1 MKRRTLLLSALG
13 ASGALLVG
21 WGVAPPRSRLGKPD
35 SMLPTQ
41 GSVGLNGWIKIG
53 EDGSVALAMPRSEMG
68 QGVHTALAMLAA
80 EELDIPLDKV
90 RLEQAGPDALYG
102 NVAAVLAFLPFHP
115 QQTEEGKRSA
125 TVKTAQWLTA
135 KVGRELGLI
144 MTGGS
149 SSVADAWEPVRLAA
163 ASARASLAQAAAAQ
177 WQVPLGELVFTQG
190 KISHASGKEGHF
202 GQFAAAAA
210 KLNPGAVSPKARKDW
225 TLIGSPAPRTD
236 LWAKS
241 SGSATFALDVRLPN
255 MVFAAVRLC
264 PMIGGSVQSVDSAA
278 ALAMPGVLKVIPLK
292 PSHGASAGLAV
303 VGKTTWHARQGVE
316 ALQVQWAQ
324 RPQGALDTKQAAE
337 QLQAQLAKEEGYT
350 FHERGTPPTS
360 GDTLSATYSAPYL
373 GHMTMEPMNCTAWLQ
388 DGKLSLWA
396 PTQVPE
402 AAREAAAKAAGLP
415 LAQVEIHITL
425 LGGGFGRRLEVDYVV
440 LAAQVAMALPGQPV
454 QLSWSREEDST
465 HDFFRPMHVAQL
477 QASHDGLGQVQSLQ
491 IKSAGDSISPRWMER
506 ALPAFAGPFD
516 APDKTDS
523 EGLFDLPYGFAHQ
536 KMAHVAT
543 KVGIPVGF
551 WRSVGHSHN
560 AFFSE
565 SFIDELAAKA
575 GTNPLTFRQQWLQ
588 DAPRHLAVLNLAA
601 EKAQWGKTLP
611 EGQAQGIALHESF
624 GSIVAQVARVSMED
638 GALRVHDVFCAI
650 DCGTVVNPAIVAQ
663 QMEGSVVFALSAAL
677 WGEVDIVQGE
687 VQQRNFHQHYVVGM
701 AHAPQVHTYIV
712 PSERTPAGV
721 GEPGVPPLAPA
732 VANAVFALNG
742 KRLRSLPLKLT

>member
-13 ASGALLVG
+13 AGGALLVG

-41 GSVGLNGWIKIG
+41 GNVGLNGWIKVG
-53 EDGSVALAMPRSEMG
+53 EDGTVVLAMPRSEMG

-80 EELDIPLDKV
+80 EELDIPLAQV
-90 RLEQAGPDALYG
+90 RLEQAGPDAMYG

-115 QQTEEGKRSA
+115 QQTEEGQRSA
-125 TVKTAQWLTA
+125 KVKTAQWLTA

-163 ASARASLAQAAAAQ
+163 ASARAALAQAAAAQ
-177 WQVPLGELVFTQG
+177 WQVPVADIVFKQG
-190 KISHASGKEGHF
+190 KLSHASGKEGHF
-202 GQFAAAAA
+202 GEFAAAAA
-210 KLNPGAVSPKARKDW
+210 KLNPGSVSPKARKDW
-225 TLIGSPAPRTD
+225 TLIGTPAPRTD

-241 SGSATFALDVRLPN
+241 SGSATFGLDVRLPN
-255 MVFAAVRLC
+255 MVFAAARLS
-264 PMIGGSVQSVDSAA
+264 PMLGGSVQSVDNAA
-278 ALAMPGVLKVIPLK
+278 ALAMPGVLKVITLK
-292 PSHGASAGLAV
+292 PQNGASAGLAV
-303 VGKTTWHARQGVE
+303 VGKTTWHARQGAQ
-316 ALQVQWAQ
+316 ALQVQWAP

-350 FHERGTPPTS
+350 FHERGTPTPAA
-360 GDTLSATYSAPYL
+360 DTLSATYSAPYL
-373 GHMTMEPMNCTAWLQ
+373 GHLTMEPMNCTAWLQ

-396 PTQVPE
+396 PSQVPE

-425 LGGGFGRRLEVDYVV
+425 LGGGFGRRLEVDYVA
-440 LAAQVAMALPGQPV
+440 LATQMAMALPGQPV
-454 QLSWSREEDST
+454 QLSWSREEDSG
-465 HDFFRPMHVAQL
+465 HDFFRPMHVAQM
-477 QASHDGLGQVQSLQ
+477 QAGCDAQGKVLSLQ

-506 ALPAFAGPFD
+506 VLPAFAGPID

-575 GTNPLTFRQQWLQ
+575 GTDPLAFRQQWLQ

-601 EKAQWGKTLP
+601 EKARWGQPLP
-611 EGQAQGIALHESF
+611 AGQVQGIALHESF
-624 GSIVAQVARVSMED
+624 GSIVAQVARVSLQ
-638 GALRVHDVFCAI
+638 GGTVRVHDVFCAI

-687 VQQRNFHQHYVVGM
+687 VQQRNFHQHPVLGL
-701 AHAPQVHTYIV
+701 AQAPQVHTYIV
-712 PSERTPAGV
+712 PSERAPGGV

-732 VANAVFALNG
+732 VANALFALNG
-742 KRLRSLPLKLT
+742 QRLRSLPLRVA

>member
-1 MKRRTLLLSALG
+1 MKRRTILLSALG
-13 ASGALLVG
+13 VSGALLVG
-21 WGVAPPRSRLGKPD
+21 WGVAPPRGRLGNAS

-80 EELDIPLDKV
+80 EELDIPLEKV
-90 RLEQAGPDALYG
+90 RLEQAESDAIYG

-115 QQTEEGKRSA
+115 QQTEEGQRSA
-125 TVKTAQWLTA
+125 TVETAQWLTA

-163 ASARASLAQAAAAQ
+163 ASARSSLAQAAAAQ
-177 WQVPLGELVFTQG
+177 WQVPVGELVFKQG

-202 GQFAAAAA
+202 GEFAFAAA
-210 KLNPGAVSPKARKDW
+210 KLNPGIVSPKARKDW

-241 SGSATFALDVRLPN
+241 SGSATFGLDVRLPK

-264 PMIGGSVQSVDSAA
+264 PMIGGSVQTVDSAA
-278 ALAMPGVLKVIPLK
+278 AMAMPGVLKVIPLK
-292 PSHGASAGLAV
+292 PQNGASAGLAV
-303 VGKTTWHARQGVE
+303 VGKTTWHARQGAQ

-324 RPQGALDTKQAAE
+324 RPQGALDTKQALE

-350 FHERGTPPTS
+350 FHERGTPDFS

-396 PTQVPE
+396 PAQVPE

-415 LAQVEIHITL
+415 LAQVEINITL

-440 LAAQVAMALPGQPV
+440 LAAQVAMALPVQPV
-454 QLSWSREEDST
+454 QLSWSREEDSA

-477 QASHDGLGQVQSLQ
+477 QASHDALGQVHNLQ

-506 ALPAFAGPFD
+506 VLPAFSGPFD
-516 APDKTDS
+516 SPDKTDS
-523 EGLFDLPYGFAHQ
+523 EGLFDLPYGFANQ

-543 KVGIPVGF
+543 NVGIPVGF

-575 GTNPLTFRQQWLQ
+575 GTNPLAFRQQWLQ

-601 EKAQWGKTLP
+601 EKANWGKTLP

-638 GALRVHDVFCAI
+638 GTLRVHTVFCAI

-663 QMEGSVVFALSAAL
+663 QMEGSLVFALSAAL

-712 PSERTPAGV
+712 PSERAPAGV

-742 KRLRSLPLKLT
+742 KRLRSLPLKVS

>member
-13 ASGALLVG
+13 AGGALLVG

-41 GSVGLNGWIKIG
+41 GNVGLNGWIKIG
-53 EDGSVALAMPRSEMG
+53 EDGSVVLAMPRSEMG
-68 QGVHTALAMLAA
+68 QGVHTALAMLTA
-80 EELDIPLDKV
+80 EELDIPLAQV
-90 RLEQAGPDALYG
+90 RLEQAGPDAMYG

-115 QQTEEGKRSA
+115 QQTEEGQLSA

-163 ASARASLAQAAAAQ
+163 ASARAALAQAAAAQ
-177 WQVPLGELVFTQG
+177 WQMPVADIVFKQG
-190 KISHASGKEGHF
+190 KLSHASGKEGHF
-202 GQFAAAAA
+202 GEFAAAAA
-210 KLNPGAVSPKARKDW
+210 KLNPGTVSPKARKDW
-225 TLIGSPAPRTD
+225 TLIGTPAPRTD

-241 SGSATFALDVRLPN
+241 SGSATFGLDVRLPN
-255 MVFAAVRLC
+255 MVFAAVRLS
-264 PMIGGSVQSVDSAA
+264 PMIGGSVQSVDKAA
-278 ALAMPGVLKVIPLK
+278 ALAMPGVLKVVTLK
-292 PSHGASAGLAV
+292 PQNGASAGLAV
-303 VGKTTWHARQGVE
+303 VGKTTWHARQGAQ

-350 FHERGTPPTS
+350 FHERGTPAPAA
-360 GDTLSATYSAPYL
+360 DTLSATYSAPYL

-396 PTQVPE
+396 PAQVPE

-425 LGGGFGRRLEVDYVV
+425 LGGGFGRRLEVDYVA

-454 QLSWSREEDST
+454 QLSWSREEDSG

-506 ALPAFAGPFD
+506 VLPAFAGPID

-588 DAPRHLAVLNLAA
+588 EAPRHLAVLNLAA
-601 EKAQWGKTLP
+601 EKARWGQPLP
-611 EGQAQGIALHESF
+611 AGQVQGIALHESF
-624 GSIVAQVARVSMED
+624 GSIVAQVARVSLQ
-638 GALRVHDVFCAI
+638 GGTVRVHEVFCAI

-677 WGEVDIVQGE
+677 WGGVDIVQGE
-687 VQQRNFHQHYVVGM
+687 VQQRNFHQHPVLGL
-701 AHAPQVHTYIV
+701 AQAPQVHTYIV
-712 PSERTPAGV
+712 PSERAPGGV

-732 VANAVFALNG
+732 VANALFALNG
-742 KRLRSLPLKLT
+742 QRLRSLPLKVA

>member
-21 WGVAPPRSRLGKPD
+21 WGVAPPRSRLGSAD

-41 GSVGLNGWIKIG
+41 GQVGLNGWIKIG

-115 QQTEEGKRSA
+115 QQTEEGQRSA

-163 ASARASLAQAAAAQ
+163 ASARSSLAQAAAAQ
-177 WQVPLGELVFTQG
+177 WQVPVGELVFTQG

-202 GQFAAAAA
+202 GEFAAAAA
-210 KLNPGAVSPKARKDW
+210 KLNPGPVSPKARKDW
-225 TLIGSPAPRTD
+225 KLIGSPAPRTD

-241 SGSATFALDVRLPN
+241 SGSATFGLDVRLPN

-292 PSHGASAGLAV
+292 PSHGASSGLAV
-303 VGKTTWHARQGVE
+303 VGKTTWHASQGAQ

-337 QLQAQLAKEEGYT
+337 QLQAQLAKEDGYT
-350 FHERGTPPTS
+350 FHERGTPAPS
-360 GDTLSATYSAPYL
+360 QDTLSATYTAPYL
-373 GHMTMEPMNCTAWLQ
+373 GHMTMEPMNCTAWMQ

-396 PTQVPE
+396 PAQVPE
-402 AAREAAAKAAGLP
+402 AAREAAAKASGLP

-454 QLSWSREEDST
+454 QLTWSREEDST

-575 GTNPLTFRQQWLQ
+575 GTNPLAFRQQWLQ

-601 EKAQWGKTLP
+601 EKSQWGKTLP

-624 GSIVAQVARVSMED
+624 GSIVAQVARVSLE
-638 GALRVHDVFCAI
+638 GGTLRVHEVFCAI

-701 AHAPQVHTYIV
+701 AHAPHVQTYIV

>member
-1 MKRRTLLLSALG
+1 MKRRTWLLSALG
-13 ASGALLVG
+13 ATGALVVG
-21 WGVAPPRSRLGKPD
+21 WGVMPARSRLGSPAL
-35 SMLPTQ
+35 MLKTE
-41 GSVGLNGWIKIG
+41 GDVALNGWIKIAQ
-53 EDGSVALAMPRSEMG
+53 DGSVVLAMPRSEMG

-80 EELDIPLDKV
+80 EELDIALDKV
-90 RLEQAGPDALYG
+90 RLEQAGPDAMYG

-115 QQTEEGKRSA
+115 QQTEEGQRSA

-163 ASARASLAQAAAAQ
+163 ASARSSLAQAAAAQ
-177 WQVPLGELVFTQG
+177 WQVPVGELVFTQG

-202 GQFAAAAA
+202 GEFAAAAA
-210 KLNPGAVSPKARKDW
+210 KLNPGPVSPKARKDW
-225 TLIGSPAPRTD
+225 KLIGSPAPRTD

-241 SGSATFALDVRLPN
+241 SGSATFGLDVRLPN

-292 PSHGASAGLAV
+292 PSHGASSGLAV
-303 VGKTTWHARQGVE
+303 VGKTTWHARQGAQ

-337 QLQAQLAKEEGYT
+337 QLQAQLAKEDGYT
-350 FHERGTPPTS
+350 FHERGTPAPS
-360 GDTLSATYSAPYL
+360 QDTLSATYSAPYL

-396 PTQVPE
+396 PAQVPE

-415 LAQVEIHITL
+415 LAKVEIHITL

-454 QLSWSREEDST
+454 QLTWSREEDST

-506 ALPAFAGPFD
+506 ALPAFAGPLD

-575 GTNPLTFRQQWLQ
+575 GTNPLAFRQQWLQ

-601 EKAQWGKTLP
+601 EKSQWGKTLP

-624 GSIVAQVARVSMED
+624 GSIVAQVARVSLE
-638 GALRVHDVFCAI
+638 GGTLRVHEVFCAI

-701 AHAPQVHTYIV
+701 AHAPHVHTYIV

>member
-21 WGVAPPRSRLGKPD
+21 WGMAPPRSRLGSAD

-41 GSVGLNGWIKIG
+41 GNVGLNGWIKIG

-177 WQVPLGELVFTQG
+177 WQVPVGELVFTQG

-202 GQFAAAAA
+202 GEFAFAAA
-210 KLNPGAVSPKARKDW
+210 KLNPGIVSPKARKDW

-241 SGSATFALDVRLPN
+241 SGSATFGLDVRLPK

-264 PMIGGSVQSVDSAA
+264 PIIGGSLQSVDSAA
-278 ALAMPGVLKVIPLK
+278 TMAMPGVLRVIPLK
-292 PSHGASAGLAV
+292 PQNGASAGLAV
-303 VGKTTWHARQGVE
+303 VGKTTWHASQGAQ
-316 ALQVQWAQ
+316 ALQVQWSQ
-324 RPQGALDTKQAAE
+324 RPQGALDTKQAME
-337 QLQAQLAKEEGYT
+337 QIQAQLAKEEGYT
-350 FHERGTPPTS
+350 FHERGTPDIS

-373 GHMTMEPMNCTAWLQ
+373 AHMTMEPMNCTAWLQ

-396 PTQVPE
+396 PAQVPE
-402 AAREAAAKAAGLP
+402 AAREAAAKAADLP

-440 LAAQVAMALPGQPV
+440 LATQVAMALPGQPV
-454 QLSWSREEDST
+454 QLSWSREEDSAN
-465 HDFFRPMHVAQL
+465 DFFRPMHVAQL

-523 EGLFDLPYGFAHQ
+523 EGLFDLPYGFANQ

-575 GTNPLTFRQQWLQ
+575 GTNPLAFRRQWLQ

-601 EKAQWGKTLP
+601 EKANWGKTLP

-624 GSIVAQVARVSMED
+624 GSIVAQVARVSMEN
-638 GALRVHDVFCAI
+638 GTLRVHDVFCAI

-701 AHAPQVHTYIV
+701 AHAPQVHTYIM

>member
-1 MKRRTLLLSALG
+1 MKRRTILLSALG

-21 WGVAPPRSRLGKPD
+21 WGVAPPRSRLGSAD

-80 EELDIPLDKV
+80 EELDMPLAQIRV
-90 RLEQAGPDALYG
+90 EQAGPDAMYG

-163 ASARASLAQAAAAQ
+163 ASARAALAQAAAAQ
-177 WQVPLGELVFTQG
+177 WQVPVGELVFKQG

-202 GQFAAAAA
+202 GQFAPAAA
-210 KLNPGAVSPKARKDW
+210 KLNPGAVSPMARKDW
-225 TLIGSPAPRTD
+225 KLIGSPAPRTD

-241 SGSATFALDVRLPN
+241 SGSATFGLDVRLPN

-264 PMIGGSVQSVDSAA
+264 PMIGGSAQSVNSAA
-278 ALAMPGVLKVIPLK
+278 ALALPGVLKVIPLK

-303 VGKTTWHARQGVE
+303 VGKTTWHARQGAE

-350 FHERGTPPTS
+350 FHERGTPPAS

-575 GTNPLTFRQQWLQ
+575 GTNPLAFRQQWLQ

-624 GSIVAQVARVSMED
+624 GSIVAQVARVSLE
-638 GALRVHDVFCAI
+638 GGTLRVHDVFCAI

-677 WGEVDIVQGE
+677 WGAVDIVQGE

-742 KRLRSLPLKLT
+742 TRLRSLPLKLT

>member
-1 MKRRTLLLSALG
+1 MKRRTILLSALG
-13 ASGALLVG
+13 AGSALLVG
-21 WGVAPPRSRLGKPD
+21 WGVAPPRSRLGSAD

-80 EELDIPLDKV
+80 EELDIALDKV

-163 ASARASLAQAAAAQ
+163 ASARSGLAQAAAAQ
-177 WQVPLGELVFTQG
+177 WQVPVGELVFKQG
-190 KISHASGKEGHF
+190 KISHTSGKEGHF

-225 TLIGSPAPRTD
+225 KLIGSPAPRTD

-241 SGSATFALDVRLPN
+241 SGSATSGLDVRLPN

-278 ALAMPGVLKVIPLK
+278 ALALPGVLKVIPLK
-292 PSHGASAGLAV
+292 PSHGANDGLAV
-303 VGKTTWHARQGVE
+303 VGKTTWHARQGAE

-337 QLQAQLAKEEGYT
+337 QLQDQLAKEEGYT
-350 FHERGTPPTS
+350 FHERGTPPAS

-415 LAQVEIHITL
+415 LAKVEIHITL

-575 GTNPLTFRQQWLQ
+575 GTNPLAFRQQWLQ

-624 GSIVAQVARVSMED
+624 GSIVAQVARVSLEG
-638 GALRVHDVFCAI
+638 GALRVHEVFCAI

>member
-13 ASGALLVG
+13 AGGALLVG

-41 GSVGLNGWIKIG
+41 GNVGLNGWIKIG
-53 EDGSVALAMPRSEMG
+53 EDGTVVLAMPRSEMG

-80 EELDIPLDKV
+80 EELDIPLAQV
-90 RLEQAGPDALYG
+90 RLEQAGPDAMYG

-115 QQTEEGKRSA
+115 QQTEEGQRSA

-163 ASARASLAQAAAAQ
+163 ASARAALAQAAAAQ
-177 WQVPLGELVFTQG
+177 WKLPVKEIEFQKG
-190 KISHASGKEGHF
+190 KVIHCTGKEGHF
-202 GQFAAAAA
+202 GEFAAAAA
-210 KLNPGAVSPKARKDW
+210 KLNPGSVSPKARKDW
-225 TLIGSPAPRTD
+225 TLIGTPAPRTD

-241 SGSATFALDVRLPN
+241 SGSATFGLDVRLPN
-255 MVFAAVRLC
+255 MVFAAVRLS

-278 ALAMPGVLKVIPLK
+278 ALAMPGVLKVVTLK
-292 PSHGASAGLAV
+292 PQNGASAGLAV
-303 VGKTTWHARQGVE
+303 VGKTTWHARQGAQ

-350 FHERGTPPTS
+350 FHERGTPAPAA
-360 GDTLSATYSAPYL
+360 DTLSATYSAPYL
-373 GHMTMEPMNCTAWLQ
+373 GHTTMEPMNCTAWLQ

-396 PTQVPE
+396 PSQVPE

-425 LGGGFGRRLEVDYVV
+425 LGGGFGRRLEVDYVA
-440 LAAQVAMALPGQPV
+440 LAAQVAIALPGQPV
-454 QLSWSREEDST
+454 QLSWSREEDSG

-477 QASHDGLGQVQSLQ
+477 QAGRDAQGKVLSLQ

-506 ALPAFAGPFD
+506 VLPAFAGPFD

-575 GTNPLTFRQQWLQ
+575 GTDPLAFRQQWLQ

-601 EKAQWGKTLP
+601 EKARWGQPLP
-611 EGQAQGIALHESF
+611 AGQVQGIALHESF
-624 GSIVAQVARVSMED
+624 GSIVAQVARVSLQ
-638 GALRVHDVFCAI
+638 GGTVRVHEVFCAI

-701 AHAPQVHTYIV
+701 AHAPHVHTYIV

>member
-53 EDGSVALAMPRSEMG
+53 EDGAVVLAMPRSEMG

-80 EELDIPLDKV
+80 EELDIALDKV
-90 RLEQAGPDALYG
+90 RLEQAGPDAMYG

-115 QQTEEGKRSA
+115 KQTEEGQRSA

-163 ASARASLAQAAAAQ
+163 ASARASLAQAAASQ
-177 WQVPLGELVFTQG
+177 WNVPVTELVFKQG
-190 KISHASGKEGHF
+190 KISHASGKVGHF
-202 GQFAAAAA
+202 GEFATAAA
-210 KLNPGAVSPKARKDW
+210 KLNPGTVSPKARKDW

-241 SGSATFALDVRLPN
+241 SGSAIFGLDVRLPN

-278 ALAMPGVLKVIPLK
+278 TLAMPGVLKVIPLK

-303 VGKTTWHARQGVE
+303 VGKTTWHARQGAQ

-324 RPQGALDTKQAAE
+324 RPQGALDTREAMDHI
-337 QLQAQLAKEEGYT
+337 QAQLAKEEGYT
-350 FHERGTPPTS
+350 FHERGTVPTS

-373 GHMTMEPMNCTAWLQ
+373 GHATMEPMNCTAWLQ
-388 DGKLSLWA
+388 DGKLSVWA
-396 PTQVPE
+396 PAQVPE
-402 AAREAAAKAAGLP
+402 AARKAAAKAAGLS
-415 LAQVEIHITL
+415 VSKVDIHITI

-454 QLSWSREEDST
+454 QLTWSREEDSGN
-465 HDFFRPMHVAQL
+465 DFFRPMHVAQL
-477 QASHDGLGQVQSLQ
+477 EASHDGLGQVQSLQ

-506 ALPAFAGPFD
+506 VLPAFAGPFD

-575 GTNPLTFRQQWLQ
+575 GTNPLAFRRQWLQ

-624 GSIVAQVARVSMED
+624 GSIVAQVARVSMEG
-638 GALRVHDVFCAI
+638 GALRVHEVFCAI

-677 WGEVDIVQGE
+677 WGGVDIVQGE
-687 VQQRNFHQHYVVGM
+687 VQQRNFHQHPVLGM
-701 AHAPQVHTYIV
+701 AQAPQVHTYIV

-742 KRLRSLPLKLT
+742 QRLRSLPLKVA

>member
-21 WGVAPPRSRLGKPD
+21 WGVAPPRSRLGSAD

-115 QQTEEGKRSA
+115 QQTEEGQRSA

-163 ASARASLAQAAAAQ
+163 ASARSSLAQAAAAQ
-177 WQVPLGELVFTQG
+177 WQVPVGELVFTQG

-202 GQFAAAAA
+202 GEFAAAAA

-225 TLIGSPAPRTD
+225 KLIGSPAPRTD

-241 SGSATFALDVRLPN
+241 SGSATFGLDVRLPN

-292 PSHGASAGLAV
+292 PSHGASSGLAV
-303 VGKTTWHARQGVE
+303 VGKTTWHASQGAQ

-337 QLQAQLAKEEGYT
+337 QLQAQLAKEDGYT
-350 FHERGTPPTS
+350 FHERGTPAPS
-360 GDTLSATYSAPYL
+360 QDTLSATYTAPYL
-373 GHMTMEPMNCTAWLQ
+373 GHMTMEPMNCTAWMQ

-396 PTQVPE
+396 PAQVPE

-415 LAQVEIHITL
+415 LATVEIHITL

-454 QLSWSREEDST
+454 QLTWSREEDST

-523 EGLFDLPYGFAHQ
+523 EGLFDLPYGFAQQ

-575 GTNPLTFRQQWLQ
+575 GTNPLAFRQQWLQ

-601 EKAQWGKTLP
+601 EKSQWGKTLP

-624 GSIVAQVARVSMED
+624 GSIVAQVARVSLE
-638 GALRVHDVFCAI
+638 GGTLRVHEVFCAI

-701 AHAPQVHTYIV
+701 AHAPHVHTYIV

>member
-21 WGVAPPRSRLGKPD
+21 WGVAPPRSRLGSAD

-177 WQVPLGELVFTQG
+177 WQVPVGEIVFTQG

-225 TLIGSPAPRTD
+225 KLIGSPAPRTD

-241 SGSATFALDVRLPN
+241 SGSATFGLDVRLPN
-255 MVFAAVRLC
+255 MVFAAVRLS

-303 VGKTTWHARQGVE
+303 VGKTTWHARQGSE

-324 RPQGALDTKQAAE
+324 RPQGALDTQQAAE

-396 PTQVPE
+396 PAQVPE

-415 LAQVEIHITL
+415 LAKVEIHITL

-454 QLSWSREEDST
+454 QLAWSREEDST

-506 ALPAFAGPFD
+506 VLPAFAGPFD

-523 EGLFDLPYGFAHQ
+523 EGLFDLPYGFTHQ

-638 GALRVHDVFCAI
+638 GALRVHEVFCAI

>member
-1 MKRRTLLLSALG
+1 MKRRTWLLSALG
-13 ASGALLVG
+13 ATGALVVG
-21 WGVAPPRSRLGKPD
+21 WGVMPARSRLGSPAL
-35 SMLPTQ
+35 MLKTE
-41 GSVGLNGWIKIG
+41 GDVALNGWIKIAQ
-53 EDGSVALAMPRSEMG
+53 DGSVVLAMPRSEMG

-80 EELDIPLDKV
+80 EELDIALDKV
-90 RLEQAGPDALYG
+90 RLEQAGPDAMYG

-115 QQTEEGKRSA
+115 QQTEEGQRSA

-163 ASARASLAQAAAAQ
+163 ASARSSLAQAAAAQ
-177 WQVPLGELVFTQG
+177 WQVPVGELVFTQG

-202 GQFAAAAA
+202 GEFAAAAA
-210 KLNPGAVSPKARKDW
+210 KLNPGPVSPKARKDW
-225 TLIGSPAPRTD
+225 KLIGSPAPRTD

-241 SGSATFALDVRLPN
+241 SGSATFGLDVRLPN

-292 PSHGASAGLAV
+292 PSHGASSGLAV
-303 VGKTTWHARQGVE
+303 VGKTTWHASQGAQ

-337 QLQAQLAKEEGYT
+337 QLQAQLAKEDGYT
-350 FHERGTPPTS
+350 FHERGTPAPS
-360 GDTLSATYSAPYL
+360 QDTLSATYSAPYL

-396 PTQVPE
+396 PAQVPE

-415 LAQVEIHITL
+415 LAKVEIHITL

-454 QLSWSREEDST
+454 QLTWSREEDST

-506 ALPAFAGPFD
+506 ALPAFAGPLD

-575 GTNPLTFRQQWLQ
+575 GTNPLAFRQQWLQ

-601 EKAQWGKTLP
+601 EKSQWGKTLP

-624 GSIVAQVARVSMED
+624 GSIVAQVARVSLE
-638 GALRVHDVFCAI
+638 GGTLRVHEVFCAI

-701 AHAPQVHTYIV
+701 AHAPHVHTYIV

>member
-1 MKRRTLLLSALG
+1 MKRRTILLSALG

-21 WGVAPPRSRLGKPD
+21 WGVAPPRSRLGSAD

-53 EDGSVALAMPRSEMG
+53 QDGSVALAMPRSEMG

-80 EELDIPLDKV
+80 EELDIALDKV
-90 RLEQAGPDALYG
+90 RLEQAGPDAMYG

-115 QQTEEGKRSA
+115 QQTEEGQRSA

-163 ASARASLAQAAAAQ
+163 ASARSSLAQAAAAQ
-177 WQVPLGELVFTQG
+177 WQVPVGELVFTQG

-202 GQFAAAAA
+202 GEFAAAAA
-210 KLNPGAVSPKARKDW
+210 KLNPGPVSPKARKDW
-225 TLIGSPAPRTD
+225 KLIGSPAPRTD

-241 SGSATFALDVRLPN
+241 SGSATFGLDVRLPN

-292 PSHGASAGLAV
+292 PSHGASSGLAV
-303 VGKTTWHARQGVE
+303 VGKTTWHASQGAQ

-337 QLQAQLAKEEGYT
+337 QLQAQLAKEDGYT
-350 FHERGTPPTS
+350 FHERGTPAPS
-360 GDTLSATYSAPYL
+360 QDTLSATYSAPYL

-396 PTQVPE
+396 PAQVPE

-415 LAQVEIHITL
+415 LAKVEIHITL

-454 QLSWSREEDST
+454 QLTWSREEDST

-506 ALPAFAGPFD
+506 ALPAFAGPLD

-575 GTNPLTFRQQWLQ
+575 GTNPLAFRQQWLQ

-601 EKAQWGKTLP
+601 EKSQWGKTLP

-624 GSIVAQVARVSMED
+624 GSIVAQVARVSLE
-638 GALRVHDVFCAI
+638 GGTLRVHEVFCAI

-701 AHAPQVHTYIV
+701 AHAPHVHTYIV

>member
-80 EELDIPLDKV
+80 EELDMPLAQMRV
-90 RLEQAGPDALYG
+90 EQAGPDAMYG

-163 ASARASLAQAAAAQ
+163 ASARSSLAQAAAAQ
-177 WQVPLGELVFTQG
+177 WQVPVGELAFKQG

-210 KLNPGAVSPKARKDW
+210 KLNPGNVSPKARKDW
-225 TLIGSPAPRTD
+225 TLIGTPAPRTD

-241 SGSATFALDVRLPN
+241 SGSATFGLDVRLPN

-303 VGKTTWHARQGVE
+303 VGKTTWHARQGAE

-324 RPQGALDTKQAAE
+324 RPQGVLDTKQAAE

-350 FHERGTPPTS
+350 FHERGAPPAS
-360 GDTLSATYSAPYL
+360 GDMLSAMYSAPYL
-373 GHMTMEPMNCTAWLQ
+373 GHMTMESMNCTAWLQ

-396 PTQVPE
+396 PAQVPE

-415 LAQVEIHITL
+415 LAQIEIHITL

-506 ALPAFAGPFD
+506 VLPAFAGPFD

-575 GTNPLTFRQQWLQ
+575 GTNPLAFRQQWLQ
-588 DAPRHLAVLNLAA
+588 EAPRHLAVLNLAA
-601 EKAQWGKTLP
+601 EKANWGKTLP

-624 GSIVAQVARVSMED
+624 GSIVAQVARVSLED
-638 GALRVHDVFCAI
+638 GALRVHEVFCAI

-701 AHAPQVHTYIV
+701 AHAPQVHTFIV
-712 PSERTPAGV
+712 PSERAPTGV

-742 KRLRSLPLKLT
+742 KRLRSLPLKVS

>member
-1 MKRRTLLLSALG
+1 MLKTEG
-13 ASGALLVG
+13 D
-21 WGVAPPRSRLGKPD
+21 VA
-35 SMLPTQ
+35 
-41 GSVGLNGWIKIG
+41 LNGWIKIAQ
-53 EDGSVALAMPRSEMG
+53 DGSVVLAMPRSEMG

-80 EELDIPLDKV
+80 EELDIALDKV
-90 RLEQAGPDALYG
+90 RLEQAGPDAMYG

-115 QQTEEGKRSA
+115 QQTEEGQRSA

-163 ASARASLAQAAAAQ
+163 ASARSSLAQAAAAQ
-177 WQVPLGELVFTQG
+177 WQVPVGELVFTQG

-202 GQFAAAAA
+202 GEFAAAAA
-210 KLNPGAVSPKARKDW
+210 KLNPGPVSPKARKDW
-225 TLIGSPAPRTD
+225 KLIGSPAPRTD

-241 SGSATFALDVRLPN
+241 SGSATFGLDVRLPN

-292 PSHGASAGLAV
+292 PSHGASSGLAV
-303 VGKTTWHARQGVE
+303 VGKTTWHARQGAQ

-337 QLQAQLAKEEGYT
+337 QLQAQLAKEDGYT
-350 FHERGTPPTS
+350 FHERGTPAPS
-360 GDTLSATYSAPYL
+360 QDTLSATYSAPYL

-396 PTQVPE
+396 PAQVPE

-415 LAQVEIHITL
+415 LAKVEIHITL

-454 QLSWSREEDST
+454 QLTWSREEDST

-506 ALPAFAGPFD
+506 ALPAFAGPLD

-575 GTNPLTFRQQWLQ
+575 GTNPLAFRQQWLQ

-601 EKAQWGKTLP
+601 EKSQWGKTLP

-624 GSIVAQVARVSMED
+624 GSIVAQVARVSLE
-638 GALRVHDVFCAI
+638 GGTLRVHEVFCAI

-701 AHAPQVHTYIV
+701 AHAPHVHTYIV

>member
-21 WGVAPPRSRLGKPD
+21 WGVAPPRSRLGSAD

-177 WQVPLGELVFTQG
+177 WQVPVGELVFTQG

-210 KLNPGAVSPKARKDW
+210 KLNPGTVSPKARKDW

-255 MVFAAVRLC
+255 MVFAAVRLS

-303 VGKTTWHARQGVE
+303 VGKTTWHARQGAE

-360 GDTLSATYSAPYL
+360 GETLSATYSAPYL

-396 PTQVPE
+396 PAQVPE

-415 LAQVEIHITL
+415 LAKVEIRITL

-454 QLSWSREEDST
+454 QLAWSREEDST

-523 EGLFDLPYGFAHQ
+523 EGLFDLPYGFANQ
-536 KMAHVAT
+536 KMVHVAT

-575 GTNPLTFRQQWLQ
+575 GTNPLAFRRQWLQ

-601 EKAQWGKTLP
+601 EKANWGKTLP

-701 AHAPQVHTYIV
+701 AHAPHVHTYIV

>member
-1 MKRRTLLLSALG
+1 MKRRTILLSALG
-13 ASGALLVG
+13 VSGALLVG
-21 WGVAPPRSRLGKPD
+21 WGVAPPRSRLGSAD

-80 EELDIPLDKV
+80 EELDIPLAQMRV
-90 RLEQAGPDALYG
+90 EQAGPDAMYG

-177 WQVPLGELVFTQG
+177 WQVPVDEIVFTPG

-202 GQFAAAAA
+202 GEFAAAAA

-241 SGSATFALDVRLPN
+241 SGSATFGLDVRLPN

-264 PMIGGSVQSVDSAA
+264 PMIGGSLQSVDSAA

-303 VGKTTWHARQGVE
+303 VGKTTWHASQGAQ
-316 ALQVQWAQ
+316 ALQVQWSQ

-350 FHERGTPPTS
+350 FHERGTPPVS

-388 DGKLSLWA
+388 EGKLSLWA
-396 PTQVPE
+396 PAQVPE

-425 LGGGFGRRLEVDYVV
+425 LGGGFGRRLEVDYAV

-506 ALPAFAGPFD
+506 ALPALAGPFD

-588 DAPRHLAVLNLAA
+588 EAPRHVAVLNLAA
-601 EKAQWGKTLP
+601 EKAIWGKTLP

-624 GSIVAQVARVSMED
+624 GSIVAQVARVSLE
-638 GALRVHDVFCAI
+638 GGTLRVHDVFCAI

-701 AHAPQVHTYIV
+701 AHAPHVHTYIV

>member
-21 WGVAPPRSRLGKPD
+21 WGAAPPRSRLGNAD

-80 EELDIPLDKV
+80 EELDIALDKV

-125 TVKTAQWLTA
+125 TVKTALWLTA

-163 ASARASLAQAAAAQ
+163 ASARSSLAQAAAAQ
-177 WQVPLGELVFTQG
+177 WQVPVGEIVFMQG

-210 KLNPGAVSPKARKDW
+210 KLNPGTVSPKARKDW

-241 SGSATFALDVRLPN
+241 SGSASFGLDVRLPN

-264 PMIGGSVQSVDSAA
+264 PMVGGSLQSVDSAA

-292 PSHGASAGLAV
+292 PSHCASAGLAV
-303 VGKTTWHARQGVE
+303 VGKTTWHARQGAQ

-350 FHERGTPPTS
+350 FHERGTPPAS

-373 GHMTMEPMNCTAWLQ
+373 GHATMEPMNCTAWLQ
-388 DGKLSLWA
+388 DGKLSVWA

-402 AAREAAAKAAGLP
+402 AARQAAAKAAGLSV
-415 LAQVEIHITL
+415 AQVDIHITL

-454 QLSWSREEDST
+454 QLSWSREEDSSN
-465 HDFFRPMHVAQL
+465 DFFRPMHVAQL

-506 ALPAFAGPFD
+506 VLPAFAGPFD

-575 GTNPLTFRQQWLQ
+575 GTNPLAFRQQWLQ

-638 GALRVHDVFCAI
+638 GTLRVHDVFCAI

-701 AHAPQVHTYIV
+701 AHAPHVHTYIV

>member
-1 MKRRTLLLSALG
+1 MKRRTILLSALG
-13 ASGALLVG
+13 VSGALLVG
-21 WGVAPPRSRLGKPD
+21 WGVAPPRSRLGKAD

-41 GSVGLNGWIKIG
+41 GSVGLNGWIKIA
-53 EDGSVALAMPRSEMG
+53 EDGSVSLAMPRSEMG

-90 RLEQAGPDALYG
+90 RLEQAGPDAMYG

-115 QQTEEGKRSA
+115 QQTEEGQRSA

-149 SSVADAWEPVRLAA
+149 SSVADAWEPVRMAA

-177 WQVPLGELVFTQG
+177 WQVPVGEIVFTQG

-241 SGSATFALDVRLPN
+241 SGSATFGLDVRLPN

-264 PMIGGSVQSVDSAA
+264 PMIGGSVQSVDSVA
-278 ALAMPGVLKVIPLK
+278 ALAMPGVLKVISLK
-292 PSHGASAGLAV
+292 PQNGASAGLAV
-303 VGKTTWHARQGVE
+303 VGKTTWHALQGAQ

-324 RPQGALDTKQAAE
+324 RPQGALDTRQALD
-337 QLQAQLAKEEGYT
+337 QLQVQLAKEEGYT
-350 FHERGTPPTS
+350 FHERGTPPNS
-360 GDTLSATYSAPYL
+360 GDTLNASYSAPYL
-373 GHMTMEPMNCTAWLQ
+373 GHATMEPMNCTAWLQ
-388 DGKLSLWA
+388 DGKLSVWA

-415 LAQVEIHITL
+415 LAQIDIHITL
-425 LGGGFGRRLEVDYVV
+425 MGGGFGRRLEVDYVV

-454 QLSWSREEDST
+454 QLSWSREEDSA

-477 QASHDGLGQVQSLQ
+477 QASHDGQGQVHSLQ

-506 ALPAFAGPFD
+506 VLPAFAGPFD

-523 EGLFDLPYGFAHQ
+523 EGLFDLPYSFAHQ
-536 KMAHVAT
+536 KIAHVAT
-543 KVGIPVGF
+543 NVGIPVGF

-575 GTNPLTFRQQWLQ
+575 GTNPLAFRRQWLQ

-601 EKAQWGKTLP
+601 EKANWGKTLP
-611 EGQAQGIALHESF
+611 EGQAQGIALNESF

-638 GALRVHDVFCAI
+638 GTLRVHDVYCAI

-677 WGEVDIVQGE
+677 WGGVDIVQGE
-687 VQQRNFHQHYVVGM
+687 VQQRNFHQHPVLGM
-701 AHAPQVHTYIV
+701 AQAPQVHTYIV
-712 PSERTPAGV
+712 PSERTPTGV

-732 VANAVFALNG
+732 VANALFALNG
-742 KRLRSLPLKLT
+742 QRLRSLPLKLT

>member
-1 MKRRTLLLSALG
+1 MKRRTILLSALG

-21 WGVAPPRSRLGKPD
+21 WGVAPPRSRLGSAD

-68 QGVHTALAMLAA
+68 QGVHTALAMLTA

-90 RLEQAGPDALYG
+90 RLEQAGPDAMYG

-125 TVKTAQWLTA
+125 AVKTAQWLTA

-163 ASARASLAQAAAAQ
+163 ASARSSLAQAAAAQ
-177 WQVPLGELVFTQG
+177 WQVPAGELVFKQG

-225 TLIGSPAPRTD
+225 KLIGSPAPRTD

-241 SGSATFALDVRLPN
+241 SGSATFGLDVRLPN

-278 ALAMPGVLKVIPLK
+278 ALALPGVLKVIPLK

-303 VGKTTWHARQGVE
+303 VGKTTWHARQGAE

-337 QLQAQLAKEEGYT
+337 QLQAKLAKDEGYT
-350 FHERGTPPTS
+350 FHERGTPAPS
-360 GDTLSATYSAPYL
+360 QDTLSATYSAPYL

-440 LAAQVAMALPGQPV
+440 LAAQVAKALPGQPV
-454 QLSWSREEDST
+454 QLSWSREEDSA

-624 GSIVAQVARVSMED
+624 GSIVAQVARVSLEG
-638 GALRVHDVFCAI
+638 GALRVHEVFCAI

-742 KRLRSLPLKLT
+742 KRLRSLPLKAS

>member
-1 MKRRTLLLSALG
+1 MKRRTILLSALG

-21 WGVAPPRSRLGKPD
+21 WGVAPPRSRLGSAD

-90 RLEQAGPDALYG
+90 RLEQAGPDAMYG

-163 ASARASLAQAAAAQ
+163 ASARASLAQATAAQ
-177 WQVPLGELVFTQG
+177 WQVPVGELVFTLG

-210 KLNPGAVSPKARKDW
+210 KLNPGSVSPKARKDW
-225 TLIGSPAPRTD
+225 KLIGSPAPRTD

-255 MVFAAVRLC
+255 MVFAAVRLS

-303 VGKTTWHARQGVE
+303 VGKTTWHARQGAE

-350 FHERGTPPTS
+350 FHERGTPPAS
-360 GDTLSATYSAPYL
+360 GDTLSAMYSAPYL

-415 LAQVEIHITL
+415 LTKVEIHITL

-454 QLSWSREEDST
+454 QLAWSREEDST

-516 APDKTDS
+516 TPDKTDS

-575 GTNPLTFRQQWLQ
+575 GTNPLAFRQQWLQ

-601 EKAQWGKTLP
+601 AKAQWGKTLP

-701 AHAPQVHTYIV
+701 AHAPHVHTYIV

-742 KRLRSLPLKLT
+742 KRLRSLPLKVA